1 MTASQFREM
10 ARKNLTGKWGKA
22 AVITLVYTLIT
33 FLLSFGLSFLPFIGN
48 LVLIFLEVPIVYGI
62 LVSFIKL
69 KRNEEVGY
77 IDFLETAFSS
87 IGSAWKV
94 SGNIF
99 LKLLL
104 PIGILVGLMFVYFI
118 SIALLGGMTAF
129 NAAVA
134 TGTARNVTSTI
145 PVFAVL
151 LVIFSIIFII
161 AYIAI
166 YVWLFI
172 KALLYSQSLFIL
184 YDKPNATGKEIV
196 EESERLM
203 KGNRG
208 RYFCLTLS
216 FIGWMILSSLS
227 FGIGLLWLM
236 PYMTIANIFFYEHL
250 AGKDDSVEVVDTVS
264 KDAIDTEN
272 VENNSED

>member
-22 AVITLVYTLIT
+22 AVITLVYILIT
-33 FLLSFGLSFLPFIGN
+33 SLLSFGLSFLPFFGN

-77 IDFLETAFSS
+77 IDFLETAFNS
-87 IGSAWKV
+87 ILPVWKV

-118 SIALLGGMTAF
+118 SVVLLGGMTVF

-134 TGTARNVTSTI
+134 AGTTSNVTGSI
-145 PVFAVL
+145 SVFTVL

-166 YVWLFI
+166 YVWLII
-172 KALLYSQSLFIL
+172 KSLLYSQSLFIL

-216 FIGWMILSSLS
+216 FIGWMLLSSLS
-227 FGIGLLWLM
+227 LGIGFLWLM
-236 PYMTIANIFFYEHL
+236 PYMTIANIFFYESL
-250 AGKDDSVEVVDTVS
+250 IGKTDNND
-264 KDAIDTEN
+264 N
-272 VENNSED
+272 VA